1 MLTRNLDEWTD
12 RGDGQA
18 RIRSHR
24 RPSVKPSCT
33 EGSRQPHGAPAETG
47 IFPATHPQRAPPPAL
62 EQPLHGATPAFWLG
76 LLPGHGEH
84 RLENLSYNITPYLC
98 VSPCITVS
106 ICISARLHGSVSIS
120 VYLRM
125 SSCIEVY
132 QGCITLTASV
142 YLCVSA
148 VCVSVCVYLRVS
160 VCVSVYLCVYLCTCV
175 YLRVSLCICV
185 YWCLS
190 MCSCVCIVFPGTGVS
205 DRTF

>member
-47 IFPATHPQRAPPPAL
+47 IFPATHPRRAPPPAL

-106 ICISARLHGSVSIS
+106 ICISVRLRGSVSLS

-132 QGCITLTASV
+132 QV
-142 YLCVSA
+142 YHSNCKCVSKCICCMCICVRVPSCISVCQRVP
-148 VCVSVCVYLRVS
+148 VCVSVH
-160 VCVSVYLCVYLCTCV
+160 
-175 YLRVSLCICV
+175 LRVSLCICA
-185 YWCLS
+185 S
-190 MCSCVCIVFPGTGVS
+190 VCTGVYPCAAVCAS
-205 DRTF
+205 VYT